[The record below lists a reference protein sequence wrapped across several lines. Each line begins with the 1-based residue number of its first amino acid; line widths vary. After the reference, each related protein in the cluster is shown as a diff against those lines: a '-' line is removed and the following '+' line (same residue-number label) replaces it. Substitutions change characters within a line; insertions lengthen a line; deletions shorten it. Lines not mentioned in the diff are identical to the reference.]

1 MKDAL
6 CTCMH
11 VKALHYKKQC
21 VVNTCSCERFKEVF
35 AISEGAELESCVSTI
50 PLEEVDEEI
59 GDEIPPTVD
68 VPKGPENA
76 SIGFIRKEK
85 KLTGKR
91 KPVIK
96 REDT

>member
-1 MKDAL
+1 MRL
-6 CTCMH
+6 CKCLH
-11 VKALHYKKQC
+11 CKSLHYKKQC
-21 VVNTCSCERFKEVF
+21 IVDTCSCAKFNEVF
-35 AISEGAELESCVSTI
+35 ARMEGDGLEDCISTI
-50 PLEEVDEEI
+50 PLEPVDEEI